1 MNELLTNVKTQII
14 AQIRATS
21 NIERITKE
29 LLNSILEGYRL
40 WMDGNRILSAKEKKV
55 LHEELSNY
63 FIADLNYATDL
74 VELERGMVICDP
86 DPKKHT
92 DWEPDT
98 KKRFYWRKQREFLMT
113 TLERKNGQEESSRII
128 NSIDFET
135 DTILKNMENPIRSDF
150 DSRGLVVGYVQS
162 GKTANFTA
170 LIAKAADAGYR
181 FIIVLAGIH
190 DELRQ
195 QTQIRIDRELTG
207 HNNLNLEGDFIA
219 WNDYEEVRR
228 WHNLT
233 SAGWLDG
240 KETGEFSGKGINKF
254 KDIFL
259 SKERPVLAIIKKNVK
274 IMERLIK
281 WIENSEEKDRVN
293 VPILIIDDEAD
304 QASVDSN
311 ANKKNTDPT
320 DPTKTN
326 EKIRNIIE
334 LFVRKAYVGYTATP
348 FANVF
353 IQHDSEHEKL
363 GDDLYP
369 RNFIHS
375 LPEPRGY
382 FGTRRI
388 FADDLDNFFVK
399 QIKDSQKEKKELAD
413 RGIITADL
421 VSSVYDFLLG
431 IAIRNLRGQEK
442 MPMSMMINVDH
453 RVNKMNRIGEVIK
466 NYVLKSLPEHYD
478 INAMEA
484 AFIKYN
490 HDSKNLNEKLASDN
504 KYFEWRIVKDEL
516 IKIIKSKAIKISVL
530 NSSNED
536 KLDYAKDPSMKV
548 IAVGGNKLSRG
559 LTLEGLM
566 VTFYLR
572 ESKQY
577 DTLLQM
583 GRWFGYRK
591 GYEDLVRIYTNNTLW
606 RQFKDLAIVEL
617 EFRESISEMVNED
630 PPKTPKEFAIAVRQI
645 LGLLPTAKNKLGAA
659 VLETH
664 YGGSQVS
671 VTRLTLEKP
680 EIIDANTRC
689 VSDLIAKINAGNKPF
704 APVTSGSDIPS
715 SIAADVPFAY
725 INSFIIDFH
734 IANDTDNTSL
744 EFDKNNL
751 IKYLAKKTGK
761 GELLK
766 WNVAIISVGK
776 NEDNNIISL
785 PGNINLRAVNR
796 ARMKTSPVNGS
807 YNIKAVTSKTDRVI
821 DLPKGAKNEYDGR
834 TSPLLLLYF
843 ISRNSKPMQDNEKS
857 SRESLYKDIEVSK
870 HRDPVSYSII
880 FPSDKDG
887 KGIYKQ
893 PI

>member
-1 MNELLTNVKTQII
+1 MNELLINIKTQII

-29 LLNSILEGYRL
+29 LLNSILESFRL
-40 WMDGNRILSAKEKKV
+40 WMDGNRILSVDEKKV

-63 FIADLNYATDL
+63 FIADLNYDTDL
-74 VELERGMVICDP
+74 VELERGMVISDP

-92 DWEPDT
+92 EWEPDS
-98 KKRFYWRKQREFLMT
+98 KKRFYWRKQREFLMN
-113 TLERKNGQEESSRII
+113 TLERKNGQEESSLII

-135 DTILKNMENPIRSDF
+135 DTILKNMENPKRSDF

-219 WNDYEEVRR
+219 WNDYEEARR

-259 SKERPVLAIIKKNVK
+259 SRERPVLAIIKKNVK

-293 VPILIIDDEAD
+293 VPTLIIDDEAD
-304 QASVDSN
+304 QASVDGN
-311 ANKKNTDPT
+311 ANKEET

-326 EKIRNIIE
+326 EKIRKIIE
-334 LFVRKAYVGYTATP
+334 LFFRKAYVGYTATP

-388 FADDLDNFFVK
+388 FADDLDNYFVK
-399 QIKDSQKEKKELAD
+399 QIKDSKKEKKELAD
-413 RGIITADL
+413 LGIITNDL
-421 VSSVYDFLLG
+421 VSSVYDFIIG
-431 IAIRNLRGQEK
+431 IALRNLRDQEN

-453 RVNKMNRIGEVIK
+453 RVNKMNRIGEVLK
-466 NYVLKSLPEHYD
+466 DYVLKSLPEHYD
-478 INAMEA
+478 IDAMEA
-484 AFIKYN
+484 AFIKYIL
-490 HDSKNLNEKLASDN
+490 DSKKLNEKLVSDN
-504 KYFEWRIVKDEL
+504 KFFEWKIVKYEM
-516 IKIIKSKAIKISVL
+516 IKVIKSKAIKISVL

-617 EFRESISEMVNED
+617 EFRESISEMINEH
-630 PPKTPKEFAIAVRQI
+630 PPKTPKEFAVAVRQI

-659 VLETH
+659 MLENH

-671 VTRLTLEKP
+671 VTRLPLDKP
-680 EIIDANTRC
+680 TIIDANVAC
-689 VSDLIAKINAGNKPF
+689 VSELITKITSSGKKFTPLA
-704 APVTSGSDIPS
+704 SGSDMPS
-715 SIAADVPFAY
+715 IIASDVSSELV
-725 INSFIIDFH
+725 NSFINDFH
-734 IANDTDNTSL
+734 IASDTDNSSL

-751 IKYLAKKTGK
+751 IKYLSKKRDK

-766 WNVAIISVGK
+766 WNIAVISVGK

-785 PGNINLRAVNR
+785 PDNIKIRAVNR
-796 ARMKTSPVNGS
+796 ARMKTSPVNGA
-807 YNIKAVTSKTDRVI
+807 YNIKAISSKTDRVI
-821 DLPKGAKNEYDGR
+821 DLAAGAKNEYDGR
-834 TSPLLLLYF
+834 NMPLLLLYF
-843 ISRNSKPMQDNEKS
+843 ISRTSKPLKDIEKS
-857 SRESLYKDIEVSK
+857 SRENLYKDIDISR

-880 FPSDKDG
+880 FPSDNEG

-893 PI
+893 II

>member
-1 MNELLTNVKTQII
+1 MNELLTNIKTQII

-40 WMDGNRILSAKEKKV
+40 WMDSNRILSVDEKKV

-63 FIADLNYATDL
+63 FIADLNYDTDL
-74 VELERGMVICDP
+74 VELERGMVISDP

-92 DWEPDT
+92 KWEPDN

-113 TLERKNGQEESSRII
+113 ILERKNGQEESSRII

-219 WNDYEEVRR
+219 WNDYEEARR

-281 WIENSEEKDRVN
+281 WIENSEEKDRIN

-304 QASVDSN
+304 QASVDGN
-311 ANKKNTDPT
+311 ANKEDT

-326 EKIRNIIE
+326 EKIRKIIE
-334 LFVRKAYVGYTATP
+334 LFFRKAYVGYTATP

-353 IQHDSEHEKL
+353 IQHDSEHENL

-388 FADDLDNFFVK
+388 FADDLDNYFVK
-399 QIKDSQKEKKELAD
+399 TIKEFQKEKKDLAD
-413 RGIITADL
+413 LGIITTDL
-421 VSSVYDFLLG
+421 VSSVYDFIIG
-431 IAIRNLRGQEK
+431 IALRKLRGQEN

-453 RVNKMNRIGEVIK
+453 RVNKMNRIGEVLK
-466 NYVLKSLPEHYD
+466 DYVLKTLPEYYD
-478 INAMEA
+478 IDAIEA
-484 AFIKYN
+484 AFIKYIL
-490 HDSKNLNEKLASDN
+490 DSKKLNEKLASDN
-504 KYFEWRIVKDEL
+504 YFYDWKIVKDEI
-516 IKIIKSKAIKISVL
+516 IKVIKSKTIKISVL

-617 EFRESISEMVNED
+617 EFRESISEMINED
-630 PPKTPKEFAIAVRQI
+630 PPKTPKEFAVAVRQI

-659 VLETH
+659 MLESH

-671 VTRLTLEKP
+671 VTRLPLDKP
-680 EIIDANTRC
+680 EIIDANAAC
-689 VSDLIAKINAGNKPF
+689 VSELITKITSSGKKF
-704 APVTSGSDIPS
+704 TPVASGADIPS
-715 SIAADVPFAY
+715 SIASDVPSELV
-725 INSFIIDFH
+725 NSFINDFH
-734 IANDTDNTSL
+734 IATDTDNSSL

-751 IKYLAKKTGK
+751 IKYLSKKTDK

-766 WNVAIISVGK
+766 WNIAVISVGK

-785 PGNINLRAVNR
+785 PDNIKIRAVNR
-796 ARMKTSPVNGS
+796 ARMKTSPVNGA
-807 YNIKAVTSKTDRVI
+807 YNIKAISSKTDRVI
-821 DLPKGAKNEYDGR
+821 DLAAGAKNEYDGR
-834 TSPLLLLYF
+834 NTPLLLLYF
-843 ISRNSKPMQDNEKS
+843 ISRNSKPLKDNENS
-857 SRESLYKDIEVSK
+857 SRENLYKDINLSK

-880 FPSDKDG
+880 FPSDNEG

-893 PI
+893 II

>member
-1 MNELLTNVKTQII
+1 MNELLINIKTQII
-14 AQIRATS
+14 AQIRAAS
-21 NIERITKE
+21 NIERITKG
-29 LLNSILEGYRL
+29 LLNSILESYRL
-40 WMDGNRILSAKEKKV
+40 WMDGNRILSVDEKKV

-63 FIADLNYATDL
+63 FIADLNYNTDL
-74 VELERGMVICDP
+74 VELERGMVISDP

-92 DWEPDT
+92 IWEPDS

-113 TLERKNGQEESSRII
+113 ILERKNGQKESARII

-135 DTILKNMENPIRSDF
+135 DSILKNMENPIRNGF

-219 WNDYEEVRR
+219 WNDYEEARR

-281 WIENSEEKDRVN
+281 WIENSEEKDRIN

-304 QASVDSN
+304 QASVDGN
-311 ANKKNTDPT
+311 ANKEET

-326 EKIRNIIE
+326 EKIRKIIE
-334 LFVRKAYVGYTATP
+334 LFFRKAYVGYTATP

-382 FGTRRI
+382 FGTKRI
-388 FADDLDNFFVK
+388 FDDDLDNYFVK
-399 QIKDSQKEKKELAD
+399 QIKDSKKEKKELAD
-413 RGIITADL
+413 LGIITADL
-421 VSSVYDFLLG
+421 VSSVYDFIIG
-431 IAIRNLRGQEK
+431 IALRNIRGQEN
-442 MPMSMMINVDH
+442 MPMSMMINIDH
-453 RVNKMNRIGEVIK
+453 RVNKMNRIGEVLK
-466 NYVLKSLPEHYD
+466 DYVLKSLPEHFD
-478 INAMEA
+478 IDAIEL
-484 AFIKYN
+484 AFIKYIL
-490 HDSKNLNEKLASDN
+490 DSKRLNEKLATDN
-504 KYFEWRIVKDEL
+504 KFFEWKIVKNEI
-516 IKIIKSKAIKISVL
+516 IKVIKSKTIKVSVL

-617 EFRESISEMVNED
+617 EFRESISEMTQED
-630 PPKTPKEFAIAVRQI
+630 PPKTPKEFAVAVRQI

-659 VLETH
+659 ILENH
-664 YGGSQVS
+664 YGESQIS

-680 EIIDANTRC
+680 EVIDHNLKVTE
-689 VSDLIAKINAGNKPF
+689 SLIERIENSGNKF
-704 APVTSGSDIPS
+704 NKIKNGEFSSLLSTKSDITLLKEFIDDFKLGEDLQGICLES
-715 SIAADVPFAY
+715 FSKKDLLNYLTKANIKYFNAAV
-725 INSFIIDFH
+725 I
-734 IANDTDNTSL
+734 SL
-744 EFDKNNL
+744 EKRRDQDI
-751 IKYLAKKTGK
+751 IK
-761 GELLK
+761 
-766 WNVAIISVGK
+766 
-776 NEDNNIISL
+776 L
-785 PGNINLRAVNR
+785 PKNINVVPVNR
-796 ARMKTSPVNGS
+796 ARLDISSINGS
-807 YNIKAVTSKTDRVI
+807 YSIKGISDKLDRRI
-821 DLPKGAKNEYDGR
+821 DLPKTSKNEYDQR
-834 TSPLLLLYF
+834 IEPLLLIYF
-843 ISRNSKPMQDNEKS
+843 VDKNSTT
-857 SRESLYKDIEVSK
+857 SK
-870 HRDPVSYSII
+870 HNWKNLYENIEIEKRNPVSYAII
-880 FPSDKDG
+880 FPSDKVG
-887 KGIYKQ
+887 KGIFIQ

>member
-1 MNELLTNVKTQII
+1 MNELLVNVKTQII
-14 AQIRATS
+14 AQIRAAN
-21 NIERITKE
+21 NIERITKD
-29 LLNSILEGYRL
+29 LLSSILEGYRI
-40 WMDGNRILSAKEKKV
+40 WMEGNRVLSSDEKKT
-55 LHEELSNY
+55 LYEELSSY
-63 FIADLNYATDL
+63 FIADLNYDTDL
-74 VELERGMVICDP
+74 VELERGMVISDP

-92 DWEPDT
+92 EWEPDY

-113 TLERKNGQEESSRII
+113 ALERKNGKDESSRII

-135 DTILKNMENPIRSDF
+135 DTILKNMENPVRNSF

-219 WNDYEEVRR
+219 WNDYEEARR

-274 IMERLIK
+274 IMDRLIK
-281 WIENSEEKDRVN
+281 WIENSEEKDRIN

-304 QASVDSN
+304 QASVDGN
-311 ANKKNTDPT
+311 ANKEET

-326 EKIRNIIE
+326 EKIRRIIE

-388 FADDLDNFFVK
+388 FAADLDNYFVK
-399 QIKDSQKEKKELAD
+399 QVYDSKKEKNNLAD
-413 RGIITADL
+413 LGIITPDL
-421 VSSVYDFLLG
+421 VSSIYDFIIG
-431 IAIRNLRGQEK
+431 IALRNLRGQK
-442 MPMSMMINVDH
+442 NMPMSMMINVDH
-453 RVNKMNRIGEVIK
+453 RVNKMNRIGALIN
-466 NYVLKSLPEHYD
+466 NYIHKSLPSHYD
-478 INAMEA
+478 INAIESA
-484 AFIKYN
+484 YVKYIL
-490 HDSKNLNEKLASDN
+490 DSKKLNEKLSSVNDF
-504 KYFEWRIVKDEL
+504 FEWEYVRNE
-516 IKIIKSKAIKISVL
+516 IIEIIMSKAIKISVL

-548 IAVGGNKLSRG
+548 IAIGGNKLSRG

-591 GYEDLVRIYTNNTLW
+591 GYEDLVRIYTSKILW
-606 RQFKDLAIVEL
+606 SQFKDLAIVEM
-617 EFRESISEMVNED
+617 EFRESISEMINED
-630 PPKTPKEFAIAVRQI
+630 PPKTPKEFAVAVRQI

-659 VLETH
+659 MLETY

-671 VTRLTLEKP
+671 VTRLMLDKPKVLDQNLRVTEK
-680 EIIDANTRC
+680 
-689 VSDLIAKINAGNKPF
+689 LIEKIENSGNKF
-704 APVTSGSDIPS
+704 NKIKENNKFSSVLSLKSDIS
-715 SIAADVPFAY
+715 LLSEFVE
-725 INSFIIDFH
+725 SFHLGEDLQGNCLESFSKYDLLNYLNKTKIKTF
-734 IANDTDNTSL
+734 NT
-744 EFDKNNL
+744 
-751 IKYLAKKTGK
+751 
-761 GELLK
+761 
-766 WNVAIISVGK
+766 AIISLEK
-776 NEDNNIISL
+776 REEQDQITLPSNIKVV
-785 PGNINLRAVNR
+785 PVNR
-796 ARMKTSPVNGS
+796 ARLEISSINGAYS
-807 YNIKAVTSKTDRVI
+807 IKGISDKLDRRI
-821 DLPKGAKNEYDGR
+821 DLPKTSKNEYDQR
-834 TSPLLLLYF
+834 SEPLLLIYFVDKNSTTTKSGWLNLYEK
-843 ISRNSKPMQDNEKS
+843 IEKEKRN
-857 SRESLYKDIEVSK
+857 
-870 HRDPVSYSII
+870 PVSYAIV
-880 FPSDKDG
+880 FPRDQEG
-887 KGIYKQ
+887 KGIYRQ
-893 PI
+893 SI

>member
-1 MNELLTNVKTQII
+1 MNELLANIKTQII

-40 WMDGNRILSAKEKKV
+40 WMDGNRVLSDNEKKA

-63 FIADLNYATDL
+63 FIADLNYDTDL
-74 VELERGMVICDP
+74 VELERGMVISDP
-86 DPKKHT
+86 DPKEHT
-92 DWEPDT
+92 IWEPDS

-181 FIIVLAGIH
+181 FVIVLAGIH

-219 WNDYEEVRR
+219 WNDYEEARR

-304 QASVDSN
+304 QASVDGN
-311 ANKKNTDPT
+311 ANKEETDPT
-320 DPTKTN
+320 RTN
-326 EKIRNIIE
+326 EKIRKIIE

-388 FADDLDNFFVK
+388 FADDLDNYFVK

-413 RGIITADL
+413 LGIITADL
-421 VSSVYDFLLG
+421 VTSVYDFIIG
-431 IAIRNLRGQEK
+431 IALRNLRGQEN

-453 RVNKMNRIGEVIK
+453 RVNKMNRIGEVLK
-466 NYVLKSLPEHYD
+466 DYVLKSLPEHYD
-478 INAMEA
+478 IDAIEA
-484 AFIKYN
+484 AYIKYIL
-490 HDSKNLNEKLASDN
+490 DSKKLNEKLGSDN
-504 KYFEWRIVKDEL
+504 NFFEWEIVKDEIVKV
-516 IKIIKSKAIKISVL
+516 IKLKAIKISVL

-591 GYEDLVRIYTNNTLW
+591 GYEDLVRIYTNTILW

-617 EFRESISEMVNED
+617 EFRESISEMINED
-630 PPKTPKEFAIAVRQI
+630 PPKTPKEFAVAVRQI

-659 VLETH
+659 TLENH
-664 YGGSQVS
+664 FGGSQVS
-671 VTRLTLEKP
+671 VTRLTLDKP
-680 EIIDANTRC
+680 KTIDQNAVCTFELIENII
-689 VSDLIAKINAGNKPF
+689 SSGKKF
-704 APVTSGSDIPS
+704 SPVTSGSDIPS
-715 SIAADVPFAY
+715 SIATDVPFSFV
-725 INSFIIDFH
+725 NSFINDFH
-734 IANDTDNTSL
+734 IATDTDNSSL

-751 IKYLAKKTGK
+751 IKFLEKKIIK
-761 GELLK
+761 GELLN
-766 WNVAIISVGK
+766 WNIAIISIEK
-776 NEDNNIISL
+776 NEDNNIINL
-785 PGNINLRAVNR
+785 PGDLKVRAVNR
-796 ARMKTSPVNGS
+796 ARMKTSPINGA
-807 YNIKAVTSKTDRVI
+807 YNIKALTNKAARSI
-821 DLPKGAKNEYDGR
+821 DLVKGVRNEYEGR
-834 TSPLLLLYF
+834 INPLLLLYY
-843 ISRNSKPMQDNEKS
+843 ISRNSKPLQDREKS
-857 SRESLYKDIEVSK
+857 SREGLYKDIESSK
-870 HRDPVSYSII
+870 HRDPVAYSII
-880 FPSDKDG
+880 FPKDNDG

-893 PI
+893 VI

>member
-1 MNELLTNVKTQII
+1 MNELLTNIKTQII

-21 NIERITKE
+21 NVERITKE
-29 LLNSILEGYRL
+29 LLNSILDGYRL
-40 WMDGNRILSAKEKKV
+40 WMDSNRILSADEKKI

-63 FIADLNYATDL
+63 FIADLNYDNDL
-74 VELERGMVICDP
+74 VELERGLVIIDP

-92 DWEPDT
+92 EWEPDS

-135 DTILKNMENPIRSDF
+135 DTILKNMENPLRSDF

-219 WNDYEEVRR
+219 WNDYEEARR
-228 WHNLT
+228 WYNLT

-281 WIENSEEKDRVN
+281 WIENSEEKDRIN

-304 QASVDSN
+304 QASVDGN
-311 ANKKNTDPT
+311 ANKVDT

-326 EKIRNIIE
+326 EKIRKIIE
-334 LFVRKAYVGYTATP
+334 LFLRKAYVGYTATP

-382 FGTRRI
+382 FGTRKI
-388 FADDLDNFFVK
+388 FADDLDNYFVK
-399 QIKDSQKEKKELAD
+399 QIKDSKKEKKDLAD
-413 RGIITADL
+413 LGIITADL
-421 VSSVYDFLLG
+421 VSSIYDFIIG
-431 IAIRNLRGQEK
+431 IALRNLRGQQN

-453 RVNKMNRIGEVIK
+453 RVNKMNRIGKVI
-466 NYVLKSLPEHYD
+466 NDYVLKTLPAHYD
-478 INAMEA
+478 IYSMEA
-484 AFIKYN
+484 AFIKYIL
-490 HDSKNLNEKLASDN
+490 DSKKLNEKLASDN
-504 KYFEWRIVKDEL
+504 NYYKWKIVKDEI
-516 IKIIKSKAIKISVL
+516 IKVIKSKTIKISVL

-591 GYEDLVRIYTNNTLW
+591 GYEDLVRIYTNNALW

-617 EFRESISEMVNED
+617 EFRESISEMINEN
-630 PPKTPKEFAIAVRQI
+630 PPKTPKEFAVAVRQI

-659 VLETH
+659 LLEIN

-671 VTRLTLEKP
+671 VTRLPLDKP
-680 EIIDANTRC
+680 NIIDDNTTC
-689 VSDLIAKINAGNKPF
+689 VSELIKKIGISGKKF
-704 APVTSGSDIPS
+704 SHVTSKSDVPS
-715 SIAADVPFAY
+715 LIVTDVPFQLV
-725 INSFIIDFH
+725 NSFINDFQ
-734 IANDTDNTSL
+734 IATDTDNSSL
-744 EFDKNNL
+744 EFDKNKLVN
-751 IKYLAKKTGK
+751 YLSKKTDK

-766 WNVAIISVGK
+766 WNIALISVGK

-785 PGNINLRAVNR
+785 PDNIKVRAVNR
-796 ARMKTSPVNGS
+796 ARMKTSPVNGA
-807 YNIKAVTSKTDRVI
+807 YNIKAISSKTDRVI
-821 DLPKGAKNEYDGR
+821 DLATSAKNEYDGR
-834 TSPLLLLYF
+834 TSPLLLVYF
-843 ISRNSKPMQDNEKS
+843 VSRNSKPLKNNEKS
-857 SRESLYKDIEVSK
+857 SRESLYKDIDLSK

-880 FPSDKDG
+880 FPSDNEG
-887 KGIYKQ
+887 RGIYKQ

>member
-1 MNELLTNVKTQII
+1 MNELLTNIKTQII

-40 WMDGNRILSAKEKKV
+40 WTDDNRVLSSEEKKV

-63 FIADLNYATDL
+63 FIADLNYDTDL
-74 VELERGMVICDP
+74 VELERGMVISDP

-92 DWEPDT
+92 EWEPNS

-135 DTILKNMENPIRSDF
+135 EMILKNMENPIRSDF

-207 HNNLNLEGDFIA
+207 HNNLNLDGDFIA
-219 WNDYEEVRR
+219 WNDYEEASR

-259 SKERPVLAIIKKNVK
+259 SKKRPVLAIIKKNVK

-281 WIENSEEKDRVN
+281 WIENSEENDRVN

-304 QASVDSN
+304 QASVDGN
-311 ANKKNTDPT
+311 ANKEET

-326 EKIRNIIE
+326 AKIRKIIE

-375 LPEPRGY
+375 LPEPSGY

-388 FADDLDNFFVK
+388 FADDLDNYFVK

-413 RGIITADL
+413 LGIITTDL
-421 VSSVYDFLLG
+421 VSSVYDFIIG
-431 IAIRNLRGQEK
+431 IALRNLRGQEN

-466 NYVLKSLPEHYD
+466 DYVLKTLPEHYD
-478 INAMEA
+478 IDAMEA
-484 AFIKYN
+484 AFIKYIL
-490 HDSKNLNEKLASDN
+490 DSKKLNEKLSSDN
-504 KYFEWRIVKDEL
+504 NFYDWKIVKDEI
-516 IKIIKSKAIKISVL
+516 IKVIKSKTTKISVL

-591 GYEDLVRIYTNNTLW
+591 GYEDLVRIYTNKTLW

-617 EFRESISEMVNED
+617 EFRESISEMINED
-630 PPKTPKEFAIAVRQI
+630 PPKTPKEFAVAVRQI
-645 LGLLPTAKNKLGAA
+645 LGLLPTSKNKLGAA
-659 VLETH
+659 LLEIH

-671 VTRLTLEKP
+671 VTRLPLDKP
-680 EIIDANTRC
+680 KIIDANAAC
-689 VSDLIAKINAGNKPF
+689 VSELITKITSSGKKF
-704 APVTSGSDIPS
+704 TPVASGADMPS
-715 SIAADVPFAY
+715 SIASDVPSELV
-725 INSFIIDFH
+725 NSFIFDFH
-734 IANDTDNTSL
+734 IATDIDNSSL

-751 IKYLAKKTGK
+751 LKYLSKKTDK

-766 WNVAIISVGK
+766 WNIAVISVGE

-785 PGNINLRAVNR
+785 PDNIKIRAVNR
-796 ARMKTSPVNGS
+796 ARMKTSPVNGA
-807 YNIKAVTSKTDRVI
+807 YNIKAISSKADRVL
-821 DLPKGAKNEYDGR
+821 DLAANAKNEYDGR
-834 TSPLLLLYF
+834 NTPLLLLYF
-843 ISRNSKPMQDNEKS
+843 ISRNSKPLKDNEKS
-857 SRESLYKDIEVSK
+857 SRENLYKDIDLSK

-880 FPSDKDG
+880 FPSDNEG
-887 KGIYKQ
+887 QGIYKQ
-893 PI
+893 II

>member
-1 MNELLTNVKTQII
+1 MNELLVNIKSQII
-14 AQIRATS
+14 ATIGAAS
-21 NIERITKE
+21 NIGLITKE
-29 LLNSILEGYRL
+29 LLNSILEGHRL
-40 WMDGNRILSAKEKKV
+40 WMEGNRILSADEKKV
-55 LHEELSNY
+55 LYEELSNY
-63 FIADLNYATDL
+63 YIADLNYDTDL
-74 VELERGMVICDP
+74 VDLERGMVISDP

-92 DWEPDT
+92 EWEPDS
-98 KKRFYWRKQREFLMT
+98 KKLFYWRKQREFLMT
-113 TLERKNGQEESSRII
+113 TLARKNGQEESSRII

-135 DTILKNMENPIRSDF
+135 GTILKNMENPTRSDF

-181 FIIVLAGIH
+181 FVIVLAGIH

-219 WNDYEEVRR
+219 WNDYEEARR

-304 QASVDSN
+304 QASVDGN
-311 ANKKNTDPT
+311 ANKEET

-326 EKIRNIIE
+326 EKIRKIIE

-388 FADDLDNFFVK
+388 FADDLDNYFVK

-413 RGIITADL
+413 LGNITADL
-421 VSSVYDFLLG
+421 VSSVYDFIIG
-431 IAIRNLRGQEK
+431 IALRNLRGQEN

-453 RVNKMNRIGEVIK
+453 RVNKMNRIGEVLK
-466 NYVLKSLPEHYD
+466 EYVLKSLPEHYD
-478 INAMEA
+478 IYAMEGA
-484 AFIKYN
+484 YNKYILY
-490 HDSKNLNEKLASDN
+490 SKKLNEKLASDN
-504 KYFEWRIVKDEL
+504 KYFEWKIVKDEVV
-516 IKIIKSKAIKISVL
+516 KVIKSKAIKISVL

-591 GYEDLVRIYTNNTLW
+591 GYEDLVRIYTDNTLW

-659 VLETH
+659 MLETH

-671 VTRLTLEKP
+671 VTRLTLDKP
-680 EIIDANTRC
+680 EIIDANTAC
-689 VSDLIAKINAGNKPF
+689 VSDLITKVNSSGQTF
-704 APVTSGSDIPS
+704 SPVTSSSDIPS
-715 SIAADVPFAY
+715 TIAINVPFAFV
-725 INSFIIDFH
+725 NAFIKDFH
-734 IANDTDNTSL
+734 IAIDTDNSSL

-751 IKYLAKKTGK
+751 LTYLSKKTDI
-761 GELLK
+761 GELLR
-766 WNVAIISVGK
+766 WNVAVISVGK

-785 PGNINLRAVNR
+785 PGNVKIRAVNR
-796 ARMKTSPVNGS
+796 ARMKTSPVNGA
-807 YNIKAVTSKTDRVI
+807 YNIKAITSKTDRTL
-821 DLPKGAKNEYDGR
+821 DLPTGAKNEYDGR

-843 ISRNSKPMQDNEKS
+843 VSRNSKPLKDNEKS
-857 SRESLYKDIEVSK
+857 PRESLYKDIEISK
-870 HRDPVSYSII
+870 YRDPVSYSII
-880 FPSDKDG
+880 FPSDNDG

-893 PI
+893 VI

>member
-1 MNELLTNVKTQII
+1 MNELLLNIKSQII
-14 AQIRATS
+14 AQIRATN

-29 LLNSILEGYRL
+29 LLMSILDGFRL
-40 WMDGNRILSAKEKKV
+40 WMENNRVLSENEKQIL
-55 LHEELSNY
+55 LEELSNY
-63 FIADLNYATDL
+63 FIADLNYETDL
-74 VELERGMVICDP
+74 VELERGQVIIDP

-92 DWEPDT
+92 EWEPDS

-113 TLERKNGQEESSRII
+113 TLERKNGQHTASKII

-135 DTILKNMENPIRSDF
+135 DTILKNMENPIRVEF

-219 WNDYEEVRR
+219 WNDYEESRR

-254 KDIFL
+254 RDIFL

-281 WIENSEEKDRVN
+281 WIENSDEKDRIN
-293 VPILIIDDEAD
+293 VPLLIIDDEAD
-304 QASVDSN
+304 QASVDGNSN
-311 ANKKNTDPT
+311 KDET

-326 EKIRNIIE
+326 EKIRKIIE
-334 LFVRKAYVGYTATP
+334 LFFRKAYVGYTATP

-353 IQHDSEHEKL
+353 IQHDSEHENL

-375 LPEPRGY
+375 LPEPPGY
-382 FGTRRI
+382 FGTRKI
-388 FADDLDNFFVK
+388 FTDELDIYFVK
-399 QIKDSQKEKKELAD
+399 EIKDSKKEKTDLAD
-413 RGIITADL
+413 LGTITNDL
-421 VSSVYDFLLG
+421 VASVYDFIIG
-431 IAIRNLRGQEK
+431 IALRNLRGQEN

-453 RVNKMNRIGEVIK
+453 RVNKMNRIGELIK
-466 NYVLKSLPEHYD
+466 EYILKTLPEHYD
-478 INAMEA
+478 IEA
-484 AFIKYN
+484 IEFAYIKFIL
-490 HDSKNLNEKLASDN
+490 DSKKLNEKLTTENVFFDWN
-504 KYFEWRIVKDEL
+504 TVKNE
-516 IKIIKSKAIKISVL
+516 IIKVITSKKIIISVL

-536 KLDYAKDPSMKV
+536 KLDYAKNPSMKV

-591 GYEDLVRIYTNNTLW
+591 GYEDLVRIYTNSTLW

-617 EFRESISEMVNED
+617 EFRESISEMINED

-659 VLETH
+659 LLETH
-664 YGGSQVS
+664 YGGKQVS
-671 VTRLTLEKP
+671 VTRLTLERP
-680 EIIDANTRC
+680 EFIDQNFKVTE
-689 VSDLIAKINAGNKPF
+689 SLIVKIENKGNKF
-704 APVTSGSDIPS
+704 NKVKNGDFSSLLSIKSDINLLKEFVN
-715 SIAADVPFAY
+715 DFKLGED
-725 INSFIIDFH
+725 INGICLESFSKKELL
-734 IANDTDNTSL
+734 N
-744 EFDKNNL
+744 
-751 IKYLAKKTGK
+751 YLAKTDIKYFNT
-761 GELLK
+761 
-766 WNVAIISVGK
+766 S
-776 NEDNNIISL
+776 IISL
-785 PGNINLRAVNR
+785 EKRSKQDIIKLPMDINVIPVNR
-796 ARMKTSPVNGS
+796 ARLNISPVNGS
-807 YNIKAVTSKTDRVI
+807 YSIKGISDKLDRRI
-821 DLPKGAKNEYDGR
+821 DLPKTSKNEYDQR
-834 TSPLLLLYF
+834 MEPLLLIYFVDKNSTTTKQNWKNLY
-843 ISRNSKPMQDNEKS
+843 E
-857 SRESLYKDIEVSK
+857 DIEIEK
-870 HRDPVSYSII
+870 KNPVSYAII
-880 FPSDKDG
+880 FPSDKIG
-887 KGIYKQ
+887 KGIFKQ

>member
-1 MNELLTNVKTQII
+1 MNEILLNIKSQII
-14 AQIRATS
+14 AQIRATN

-29 LLNSILEGYRL
+29 LLMSILDGFRL
-40 WMDGNRILSAKEKKV
+40 WMENNRILSENEKQI
-55 LHEELSNY
+55 LLEELSNY
-63 FIADLNYATDL
+63 FIADLNYETDL
-74 VELERGMVICDP
+74 VELERGKVIKDL

-92 DWEPDT
+92 EWEPDS

-113 TLERKNGQEESSRII
+113 TLERKNGQQSASKII

-135 DTILKNMENPIRSDF
+135 DTILKNMENPIRVEF

-219 WNDYEEVRR
+219 WNDYEESRR

-254 KDIFL
+254 GDIFL
-259 SKERPVLAIIKKNVK
+259 NKERPVIAIVKKNVK

-281 WIENSEEKDRVN
+281 WIENSDEKDRIN
-293 VPILIIDDEAD
+293 VPLLIIDDEAD
-304 QASVDSN
+304 QASVDGNSN
-311 ANKKNTDPT
+311 KDET

-326 EKIRNIIE
+326 EKIRKIIE
-334 LFVRKAYVGYTATP
+334 LFFRKAYVGYTATP

-353 IQHDSEHEKL
+353 IQHDLEHENL

-375 LPEPRGY
+375 LPEPPGY
-382 FGTRRI
+382 FGTRKI
-388 FADDLDNFFVK
+388 FTDELDIYFVK
-399 QIKDSQKEKKELAD
+399 EIKDSKKEKNDLTD
-413 RGIITADL
+413 LGTITTDL
-421 VSSVYDFLLG
+421 VASIYDFIIG
-431 IAIRNLRGQEK
+431 IALRNLRGQEN

-453 RVNKMNRIGEVIK
+453 RVNKMNRIGELIK
-466 NYVLKSLPEHYD
+466 EYILKTLPEHYN
-478 INAMEA
+478 IEA
-484 AFIKYN
+484 IEFAYIKFIL
-490 HDSKNLNEKLASDN
+490 DSKKLNEKLTTENVFFDWN
-504 KYFEWRIVKDEL
+504 TVKNE
-516 IKIIKSKAIKISVL
+516 IIKVITSKKIIISIL

-536 KLDYAKDPSMKV
+536 KLDYAKNPSMKV

-591 GYEDLVRIYTNNTLW
+591 GYEDLVRIYTNSTLW

-617 EFRESISEMVNED
+617 EFRENISEMINED

-659 VLETH
+659 VLENH

-671 VTRLTLEKP
+671 VTRLTIDKP
-680 EIIDANTRC
+680 EIIDANFKSI
-689 VSDLIAKINAGNKPF
+689 SDFISNIILSGKIF
-704 APVTSGSDIPS
+704 IPVTKKTDLPSQIVKEVSFDLVNKFISDFQ
-715 SIAADVPFAY
+715 IAL
-725 INSFIIDFH
+725 
-734 IANDTDNTSL
+734 DTDNSPL

-751 IKYLAKKTGK
+751 LKYLSKKTQK
-761 GELLK
+761 GEFLN

-776 NEDNNIISL
+776 NEDDNIISL
-785 PGNINLRAVNR
+785 PGNINIRAVNR
-796 ARMKTSPVNGS
+796 ARMKTSPVNGA
-807 YNIKAVTSKTDRVI
+807 YNIKAISSKTDRKL
-821 DLPKGAKNEYDGR
+821 DLVTTAKNEYDGR
-834 TSPLLLLYF
+834 STPLILIY
-843 ISRNSKPMQDNEKS
+843 IVSRNSKPMLDFEKS
-857 SRESLYKDIEVSK
+857 SRESLYNGIEVSK

-880 FPSDKDG
+880 FPPDKEG
-887 KGIYKQ
+887 KGIFKQ
-893 PI
+893 II

>member
-1 MNELLTNVKTQII
+1 MNELLTNIKTQII

-40 WMDGNRILSAKEKKV
+40 WMDGNRILSADEKKV

-63 FIADLNYATDL
+63 FIAVLNYDTDL
-74 VELERGMVICDP
+74 VELERGMVISDP

-92 DWEPDT
+92 EWEPDS

-219 WNDYEEVRR
+219 WNDYEEARR

-281 WIENSEEKDRVN
+281 WIENSEEKDRIN
-293 VPILIIDDEAD
+293 IPILIIDDEAD
-304 QASVDSN
+304 QASVDGN
-311 ANKKNTDPT
+311 ANKEET

-326 EKIRNIIE
+326 EKIRKIIE

-353 IQHDSEHEKL
+353 IQHDSEHENL

-388 FADDLDNFFVK
+388 FADDLDNYFVK
-399 QIKDSQKEKKELAD
+399 QIKDSKKEKKELAD
-413 RGIITADL
+413 LGIITIDL
-421 VSSVYDFLLG
+421 VSSVYDFIIG
-431 IAIRNLRGQEK
+431 IALRNLRGQEN

-453 RVNKMNRIGEVIK
+453 RVNKMNRIGEVLK
-466 NYVLKSLPEHYD
+466 DYVLKSLPEHYD
-478 INAMEA
+478 IDALEA
-484 AFIKYN
+484 AYIKYIL
-490 HDSKNLNEKLASDN
+490 DSKKLNEKLASDN
-504 KYFEWRIVKDEL
+504 KFFEWNIVEDEIVKV
-516 IKIIKSKAIKISVL
+516 IKSKAIKISVL

-536 KLDYAKDPSMKV
+536 KLDYAKDPSMRV

-591 GYEDLVRIYTNNTLW
+591 GYEDLVRIYTNATLW

-617 EFRESISEMVNED
+617 EFRESISEMINED
-630 PPKTPKEFAIAVRQI
+630 PPKTPKEFAVAVRQI

-659 VLETH
+659 VLENH

-671 VTRLTLEKP
+671 VTRLILEKP
-680 EIIDANTRC
+680 EVIDQN
-689 VSDLIAKINAGNKPF
+689 LIVTENLIEKIENSGNKF
-704 APVTSGSDIPS
+704 NKIKNGEFSSVLSLKSDIS
-715 SIAADVPFAY
+715 
-725 INSFIIDFH
+725 
-734 IANDTDNTSL
+734 
-744 EFDKNNL
+744 
-751 IKYLAKKTGK
+751 
-761 GELLK
+761 LLK
-766 WNVAIISVGK
+766 EFVENFKLGEDLQGICLESFSKKDLLNYLTKTNIKSFNTAIISLEK
-776 NEDNNIISL
+776 RNEQDIIKL
-785 PGNINLRAVNR
+785 RKNINVVPVNR
-796 ARMKTSPVNGS
+796 ARLDISPINGS
-807 YNIKAVTSKTDRVI
+807 YSIKGISDKLDRRI
-821 DLPKGAKNEYDGR
+821 DLPKTSKNEYDQR
-834 TSPLLLLYF
+834 MEPLLLIYYVDKNSTTTKSNWKNLYEN
-843 ISRNSKPMQDNEKS
+843 IKNEK
-857 SRESLYKDIEVSK
+857 RN
-870 HRDPVSYSII
+870 PVSYAII
-880 FPSDKDG
+880 FPADNVG
-887 KGIYKQ
+887 RGIFKQ
-893 PI
+893 VI

>member
-1 MNELLTNVKTQII
+1 MNELLINIKAQII

-21 NIERITKE
+21 NIERITNE
-29 LLNSILEGYRL
+29 MLNSILEGYRL
-40 WMDGNRILSAKEKKV
+40 WMEANRILTVEEKSL

-63 FIADLNYATDL
+63 FIADLNYNTDL
-74 VELERGMVICDP
+74 VELERGMVISDL

-92 DWEPDT
+92 EWEPDC
-98 KKRFYWRKQREFLMT
+98 KKRFYWRKQREFLMI
-113 TLERKNGQEESSRII
+113 TLAIKNGKNESARII

-135 DTILKNMENPIRSDF
+135 DTILKNLESPLRNEF

-207 HNNLNLEGDFIA
+207 HNNLNLNGDFIG
-219 WNDYEEVRR
+219 WSDYEEARR

-281 WIENSEEKDRVN
+281 WIENSDEKDRLN
-293 VPILIIDDEAD
+293 VPLLIIDDEAD
-304 QASVDSN
+304 QASVDGN
-311 ANKKNTDPT
+311 ANKDET

-326 EKIRNIIE
+326 EKIRKIIE
-334 LFVRKAYVGYTATP
+334 LFDRKAYVGYTATP

-375 LPEPRGY
+375 LPEPSGY

-388 FADDLDNFFVK
+388 FADDLDNYFVK
-399 QIKDSQKEKKELAD
+399 KIIDSKKEKKQLVD
-413 RGIITADL
+413 IGSITDDL
-421 VSSVYDFLLG
+421 VSSVYDFIIG
-431 IAIRNLRGQEK
+431 IALRNLRGQKEL
-442 MPMSMMINVDH
+442 PMSMMINVDH
-453 RVNKMNRIGEVIK
+453 RVNKMNRIGDAVK
-466 NYVLKSLPEHYD
+466 DYVLKSLPNHYD
-478 INAMEA
+478 IA
-484 AFIKYN
+484 AIERAYIKFIL
-490 HDSKNLNEKLASDN
+490 DSKQLNNKLSTDN
-504 KYFEWRIVKDEL
+504 KFFNWEIVKDE
-516 IKIIKSKAIKISVL
+516 IIDVIQLKTIKISVL

-617 EFRESISEMVNED
+617 EFRESIAEMVNDE
-630 PPKTPKEFAIAVRQI
+630 PPKTPKEFAVAVRQI

-659 VLETH
+659 RLESH
-664 YGGSQVS
+664 FGGSQVS
-671 VTRLTLEKP
+671 VTRLTLDKP
-680 EIIDANTRC
+680 KIIDANLGY
-689 VSDLIAKINAGNKPF
+689 VSELIKQISSAGKVF
-704 APVTSGSDIPS
+704 SPVVSKSDIPS
-715 SIAADVPFAY
+715 KIATNVPAFLME
-725 INSFIIDFH
+725 SFIRNFH
-734 IANDTDNTSL
+734 IATDTYGSTL
-744 EFDKNNL
+744 EFDKNNIL
-751 IKYLAKKTGK
+751 KYLSKKTIK
-761 GELLK
+761 GELLG
-766 WNVAIISVGK
+766 WNVALISIGK
-776 NEDNNIISL
+776 NDDNNIISL
-785 PGNINLRAVNR
+785 PGNIEIRAVNR
-796 ARMKTSPVNGS
+796 ARMKTSPVNGA
-807 YNIKAVTSKTDRVI
+807 YNIKAISSKADRVI
-821 DLPKGAKNEYDGR
+821 DLAVGAKNEYDGR
-834 TSPLLLLYF
+834 TSPLLLIYF
-843 ISRNSKPMQDNEKS
+843 ISRNSKPLLINEFS
-857 SRESLYKDIEVSK
+857 SRESLFKDIESFN

-880 FPSDKDG
+880 FPPDNEG

-893 PI
+893 DI

>member
-1 MNELLTNVKTQII
+1 MNELLLNIKSQII
-14 AQIRATS
+14 AQIRATN

-29 LLNSILEGYRL
+29 LLISILDGFRL
-40 WMDGNRILSAKEKKV
+40 WMENNRVLSENEKQIL
-55 LHEELSNY
+55 LEELSNY
-63 FIADLNYATDL
+63 FIADLNYETDL
-74 VELERGMVICDP
+74 VELERGQVIKDP

-92 DWEPDT
+92 EWEPDS

-113 TLERKNGQEESSRII
+113 TLERKNGQHTASKII

-135 DTILKNMENPIRSDF
+135 DTILKNMENPIRVEF

-207 HNNLNLEGDFIA
+207 HNNLNLDGDFIA
-219 WNDYEEVRR
+219 WNDYEESRR

-254 KDIFL
+254 GDIFL
-259 SKERPVLAIIKKNVK
+259 SKDRPVIAIIKKNVK

-281 WIENSEEKDRVN
+281 WIENSDEKDRIN
-293 VPILIIDDEAD
+293 VPLLIIDDEAD
-304 QASVDSN
+304 QASVDGNSN
-311 ANKKNTDPT
+311 KDET

-326 EKIRNIIE
+326 EKIRKIIE
-334 LFVRKAYVGYTATP
+334 LFFRKAYVGYTATP

-353 IQHDSEHEKL
+353 IQHDSEHENL

-375 LPEPRGY
+375 LPEPPGY
-382 FGTRRI
+382 FGTRKI
-388 FADDLDNFFVK
+388 FTDELDIYFVK
-399 QIKDSQKEKKELAD
+399 EIKDSKKEKNDLTD
-413 RGIITADL
+413 LGTITTDL
-421 VSSVYDFLLG
+421 VASVYDFIIG
-431 IAIRNLRGQEK
+431 IALRNLRGQEN

-453 RVNKMNRIGEVIK
+453 RVKKMNRIGELIK
-466 NYVLKSLPEHYD
+466 EYIIKTLPEHYD
-478 INAMEA
+478 IEA
-484 AFIKYN
+484 IEFAYIKFIL
-490 HDSKNLNEKLASDN
+490 DSKKLNEKLTTENVFFDWN
-504 KYFEWRIVKDEL
+504 TVKNE
-516 IKIIKSKAIKISVL
+516 IIKVITSKKIIVSIL

-536 KLDYAKDPSMKV
+536 KLDYAKNPSMKV

-591 GYEDLVRIYTNNTLW
+591 GYEDLVRIYTNSTLW

-617 EFRESISEMVNED
+617 EFRESISEMINED

-659 VLETH
+659 LLENH
-664 YGGSQVS
+664 YGGKQVS
-671 VTRLTLEKP
+671 VTRLTLERP
-680 EIIDANTRC
+680 EFIDQNLKVTE
-689 VSDLIAKINAGNKPF
+689 SLIAKIENTGNKF
-704 APVTSGSDIPS
+704 NKVKNGDFSSLLSIKSDIS
-715 SIAADVPFAY
+715 LLKEFVNNFKLGED
-725 INSFIIDFH
+725 INGICLESF
-734 IANDTDNTSL
+734 S
-744 EFDKNNL
+744 
-751 IKYLAKKTGK
+751 KK
-761 GELLK
+761 ELLIYLDK
-766 WNVAIISVGK
+766 TDIKCFNTAIISLEK
-776 NEDNNIISL
+776 RSKQDIIKL
-785 PGNINLRAVNR
+785 PKDINVIPVNR
-796 ARMKTSPVNGS
+796 ARLNISPVNGS
-807 YNIKAVTSKTDRVI
+807 YSIKGISDKLDRRI
-821 DLPKGAKNEYDGR
+821 DLPKTSKNEYDQR
-834 TSPLLLLYF
+834 MEPLLLIYFVDKNSTTIKQNWKNLYED
-843 ISRNSKPMQDNEKS
+843 I
-857 SRESLYKDIEVSK
+857 DIEK
-870 HRDPVSYSII
+870 KNPVSYAII
-880 FPSDKDG
+880 FPSDKIG
-887 KGIYKQ
+887 KGIFKQ

>member
-1 MNELLTNVKTQII
+1 MNELLTNIKTQII
-14 AQIRATS
+14 AQIRVAN

-29 LLNSILEGYRL
+29 LLNSILEGYKL
-40 WMDGNRILSAKEKKV
+40 WMDGNRNLTNDEKNV
-55 LHEELSNY
+55 LYEELSNY
-63 FIADLNYATDL
+63 FIADLNYDTDL
-74 VELERGMVICDP
+74 VQLERGMVISDH

-92 DWEPDT
+92 EWEPDSRN
-98 KKRFYWRKQREFLMT
+98 RFYWRKQREFLMT

-135 DTILKNMENPIRSDF
+135 DTILKNMENPIRNDF

-219 WNDYEEVRR
+219 WNDYEETRR

-240 KETGEFSGKGINKF
+240 AETGEFSGTGINKF

-293 VPILIIDDEAD
+293 VPLLIIDDEAD
-304 QASVDSN
+304 QASVDGN
-311 ANKKNTDPT
+311 ANKEET

-326 EKIRNIIE
+326 EKIRKIIE
-334 LFVRKAYVGYTATP
+334 LFVRRAYVGYTATP

-388 FADDLDNFFVK
+388 FADDLDNYFVK
-399 QIKDSQKEKKELAD
+399 QIKDSKKEKKELAD
-413 RGIITADL
+413 LGTITDDL
-421 VSSVYDFLLG
+421 VSSIYDFVIG
-431 IAIRNLRGQEK
+431 IALRNLRGQEN

-453 RVNKMNRIGEVIK
+453 RVNKMNRIGELLK
-466 NYVLKSLPEHYD
+466 DYVLKSLPEHYD
-478 INAMEA
+478 IDAMEA
-484 AFIKYN
+484 AFIKYIL
-490 HDSKNLNEKLASDN
+490 DSKQLNEKLASDN
-504 KYFEWRIVKDEL
+504 KFFEWKVVKDEI
-516 IKIIKSKAIKISVL
+516 IKVIKSKAIKISVL

-591 GYEDLVRIYTNNTLW
+591 GYEDLVRIYTNDTLW

-617 EFRESISEMVNED
+617 EFRESILEMINEV
-630 PPKTPKEFAIAVRQI
+630 PSKTPKEFAVAVRQI

-659 VLETH
+659 ILEKH

-671 VTRLTLEKP
+671 VTRLTLGKP
-680 EIIDANTRC
+680 EVIDQNFKVTE
-689 VSDLIAKINAGNKPF
+689 SLIEKIEYSGNKF
-704 APVTSGSDIPS
+704 NKIKNGEFSSLLSTKS
-715 SIAADVPFAY
+715 SITLLKEFVDDFKLGEDMQGVCLE
-725 INSFIIDFH
+725 SFSKQDLL
-734 IANDTDNTSL
+734 NYLTKTN
-744 EFDKNNL
+744 
-751 IKYLAKKTGK
+751 IKYFNT
-761 GELLK
+761 
-766 WNVAIISVGK
+766 AIISLEK
-776 NEDNNIISL
+776 RNEQDIIKL
-785 PGNINLRAVNR
+785 PRNINLIPVNR
-796 ARMKTSPVNGS
+796 ARLDISPVNGS
-807 YNIKAVTSKTDRVI
+807 FSIKGISDKLDRRI
-821 DLPKGAKNEYDGR
+821 DLPSTSKNEYDQR
-834 TSPLLLLYF
+834 IEPLLLIYFVDKNSSTSKQNWKNLYEN
-843 ISRNSKPMQDNEKS
+843 IEIEK
-857 SRESLYKDIEVSK
+857 KN
-870 HRDPVSYSII
+870 PVSYAII
-880 FPSDKDG
+880 FPPDNVW
-887 KGIYKQ
+887 KGIFKQ
-893 PI
+893 TI

>member
-1 MNELLTNVKTQII
+1 MNDLLTNIKTQII

-29 LLNSILEGYRL
+29 LLYSILEGYRL
-40 WMDGNRILSAKEKKV
+40 WMDDNRILSTDEKK
-55 LHEELSNY
+55 LLLEELSNY
-63 FIADLNYATDL
+63 FIADLNYNTDL

-92 DWEPDT
+92 EWEPDS

-135 DTILKNMENPIRSDF
+135 DTILKNMENPIRTDF

-207 HNNLNLEGDFIA
+207 HNNLNLEGDFIE
-219 WNDYEEVRR
+219 WNDYEEARR

-304 QASVDSN
+304 QASVDGN
-311 ANKKNTDPT
+311 ANKEET

-326 EKIRNIIE
+326 EKIRKIIE

-353 IQHDSEHEKL
+353 IQHDAEHENL

-388 FADDLDNFFVK
+388 FADDLDNYFVK
-399 QIKDSQKEKKELAD
+399 QIKDSKKEKKELAD
-413 RGIITADL
+413 LGIITEDL
-421 VSSVYDFLLG
+421 VASVYDFIIG
-431 IAIRNLRGQEK
+431 IALRNLRGQEN

-453 RVNKMNRIGEVIK
+453 RVNKMNRIGEVLK
-466 NYVLKSLPEHYD
+466 DYVHKSLPEHYD
-478 INAMEA
+478 IDAIEA
-484 AFIKYN
+484 AYIKYIL
-490 HDSKNLNEKLASDN
+490 DSNKLNEKLGSDN
-504 KYFEWRIVKDEL
+504 NFFEWKIVKDE
-516 IKIIKSKAIKISVL
+516 IVKVIKSKAIKISVL

-591 GYEDLVRIYTNNTLW
+591 GYEDLVRIYTNATLW

-617 EFRESISEMVNED
+617 EFRESISEMINEE
-630 PPKTPKEFAIAVRQI
+630 PPKTPKEFAVAVRQI

-659 VLETH
+659 VLENH

-671 VTRLTLEKP
+671 VTRLTLDKP
-680 EIIDANTRC
+680 GLIDKNVAT
-689 VSDLIAKINAGNKPF
+689 VSELITKINSIGKLF
-704 APVTSGSDIPS
+704 TPVPSGSDIPS
-715 SIAADVPFAY
+715 LITKDIPSGLV
-725 INSFIIDFH
+725 NSFISNFN
-734 IANDTDNTSL
+734 IAIDTDNSSL

-751 IKYLAKKTGK
+751 LKYMSKKTAK
-761 GELLK
+761 GELLH
-766 WNVAIISVGK
+766 WNVAVISIGR
-776 NEDNNIISL
+776 NEDNNIIGL
-785 PGNINLRAVNR
+785 PGDLKIRAVNR
-796 ARMKTSPVNGS
+796 ARMKTSPVNGA
-807 YNIKAVTSKTDRVI
+807 YNIKAISSKADRVI
-821 DLPKGAKNEYDGR
+821 DLAPGAKNEYDGR

-843 ISRNSKPMQDNEKS
+843 ISRNSKPLQDTEKS
-857 SRESLYKDIEVSK
+857 SRESLYKDIEASK

-880 FPSDKDG
+880 FPSDNSA

-893 PI
+893 II

>member
-1 MNELLTNVKTQII
+1 
-14 AQIRATS
+14 
-21 NIERITKE
+21 
-29 LLNSILEGYRL
+29 
-40 WMDGNRILSAKEKKV
+40 
-55 LHEELSNY
+55 
-63 FIADLNYATDL
+63 
-74 VELERGMVICDP
+74 VELERGMVISDP

-92 DWEPDT
+92 EWEPDS
-98 KKRFYWRKQREFLMT
+98 KKRFFWRKQREFLMT

-135 DTILKNMENPIRSDF
+135 DTILKNMENPLRNDF

-207 HNNLNLEGDFIA
+207 HNNLNLEGDFIE
-219 WNDYEEVRR
+219 WNDYEEARR

-259 SKERPVLAIIKKNVK
+259 SKEKPVLAIIKKNVK

-281 WIENSEEKDRVN
+281 WIENSEEKDRAN
-293 VPILIIDDEAD
+293 VPLLIIDDEAD
-304 QASVDSN
+304 QASVDGN
-311 ANKKNTDPT
+311 ANKEDT

-326 EKIRNIIE
+326 EKIRKIIE
-334 LFVRKAYVGYTATP
+334 LFARKAYVGYTATP

-369 RNFIHS
+369 RNFIHA

-388 FADDLDNFFVK
+388 FAGDLDNYFVK
-399 QIKDSQKEKKELAD
+399 QIIDSKKEKKELAD
-413 RGIITADL
+413 LGIITSDL
-421 VSSVYDFLLG
+421 VSSVYDFIIG
-431 IAIRNLRGQEK
+431 IALRNLRGQEK

-453 RVNKMNRIGEVIK
+453 RVNKMNRIGELLK
-466 NYVLKSLPEHYD
+466 DYVLKSLPEHYD
-478 INAMEA
+478 IDALEA
-484 AFIKYN
+484 AYIKYIL
-490 HDSKNLNEKLASDN
+490 DSKELNNKLETDN
-504 KYFEWRIVKDEL
+504 NYFEWKTVKDE
-516 IKIIKSKAIKISVL
+516 IVKVIRSKTIKISIL

-536 KLDYAKDPSMKV
+536 KLDYAKEPSMKV

-591 GYEDLVRIYTNNTLW
+591 GYEDLIRIYTNNSLW

-630 PPKTPKEFAIAVRQI
+630 PPKTPKEFAVAVRQI

-659 VLETH
+659 ILETH
-664 YGGSQVS
+664 YGGNQVS
-671 VTRLTLEKP
+671 VTRLMLEKP
-680 EIIDANTRC
+680 KIIDKNKASAFDLITKIKSGRNKFLPVTSK
-689 VSDLIAKINAGNKPF
+689 SDMPSLIAKN
-704 APVTSGSDIPS
+704 VSYQL
-715 SIAADVPFAY
+715 V
-725 INSFIIDFH
+725 NSFISGFE
-734 IANDTDNTSL
+734 IATDTDNSSL
-744 EFDKNNL
+744 EFDKGNL
-751 IKYLAKKTGK
+751 LKYLAKKTSK

-766 WNVAIISVGK
+766 WNVAVISVGK
-776 NEDNNIISL
+776 NEDNNIITL
-785 PGNINLRAVNR
+785 PGNVKIRAVNR
-796 ARMKTSPVNGS
+796 ARMKTSPVNGA
-807 YNIKAVTSKTDRVI
+807 YNIKAITSKADRMI
-821 DLPKGAKNEYDGR
+821 DLAAGAKNEYDGR
-834 TSPLLLLYF
+834 TLPLLLLYF
-843 ISRNSKPMQDNEKS
+843 ISKNSKPLRDNEKS
-857 SRESLYKDIEVSK
+857 SREILYKDIAANK

-880 FPSDKDG
+880 FPSDNEG

-893 PI
+893 II

>member
-1 MNELLTNVKTQII
+1 MNQLLENIKTQII

-40 WMDGNRILSAKEKKV
+40 WLEGNRILSDDEKKV

-63 FIADLNYATDL
+63 FIADLNYDTDL
-74 VELERGMVICDP
+74 VQLERGMVISDT

-92 DWEPDT
+92 EWEPDI

-113 TLERKNGQEESSRII
+113 TLEKKNGQEESSRII

-195 QTQIRIDRELTG
+195 QTQIRIDKELTG
-207 HNNLNLEGDFIA
+207 HNNLNLDGSFIE
-219 WNDYEEVRR
+219 WNDYEETRR

-281 WIENSEEKDRVN
+281 WIENSDEKDRVN

-304 QASVDSN
+304 QASVDGN
-311 ANKKNTDPT
+311 ANKEET

-326 EKIRNIIE
+326 EKIRKIIE

-375 LPEPRGY
+375 LPEPSGY

-388 FADDLDNFFVK
+388 FADDLDNYFVK
-399 QIKDSQKEKKELAD
+399 QIKDSKKEKKDLAD
-413 RGIITADL
+413 LGIITSDL
-421 VSSVYDFLLG
+421 VSSIYDFIIG
-431 IAIRNLRGQEK
+431 IALRNLRGQEK

-453 RVNKMNRIGEVIK
+453 RVNKMNRIGELLKEYI
-466 NYVLKSLPEHYD
+466 LKSLPEHYD
-478 INAMEA
+478 IDAIEA
-484 AFIKYN
+484 AYIKYIL
-490 HDSKNLNEKLASDN
+490 DSKKLNEKLASN
-504 KYFEWRIVKDEL
+504 NQYFKWEIIKNEVVKV
-516 IKIIKSKAIKISVL
+516 IKSKAIKISVL

-617 EFRESISEMVNED
+617 EFRESISEMINEE
-630 PPKTPKEFAIAVRQI
+630 PPKTPKEFAVAVRQI

-659 VLETH
+659 ILENY

-671 VTRLTLEKP
+671 VTRLTLESP
-680 EIIDANTRC
+680 ETIDQN
-689 VSDLIAKINAGNKPF
+689 LIVTECLIEKIENSGNKF
-704 APVTSGSDIPS
+704 NKIKNSDFSTVLSLKSDIS
-715 SIAADVPFAY
+715 FLKEFVENFKLGEDLNGVCLESFSKNDLLRY
-725 INSFIIDFH
+725 ITKSNIKFF
-734 IANDTDNTSL
+734 NTAIVSL
-744 EFDKNNL
+744 EKRSEQDV
-751 IKYLAKKTGK
+751 IKLRK
-761 GELLK
+761 
-766 WNVAIISVGK
+766 
-776 NEDNNIISL
+776 
-785 PGNINLRAVNR
+785 NINIVPVNR
-796 ARMKTSPVNGS
+796 ARLDISPINGS
-807 YNIKAVTSKTDRVI
+807 YSIKGISDKLDRRI
-821 DLPKGAKNEYDGR
+821 DLPKTSKNEYDQR
-834 TSPLLLLYF
+834 IEPLLLIYFVDKNSTTTKSIWKNLYEN
-843 ISRNSKPMQDNEKS
+843 IKNDKRN
-857 SRESLYKDIEVSK
+857 
-870 HRDPVSYSII
+870 PVSYAII
-880 FPSDKDG
+880 FPADNVG
-887 KGIYKQ
+887 KGIFKQ
-893 PI
+893 LI

>member
-1 MNELLTNVKTQII
+1 MNELLTNIKTQII

-40 WMDGNRILSAKEKKV
+40 WMDGNRILSNDEKEV
-55 LHEELSNY
+55 LLEELSNY
-63 FIADLNYATDL
+63 FIADLNYDNDL
-74 VELERGMVICDP
+74 VELERGMVISDP

-92 DWEPDT
+92 EWEPDS

-135 DTILKNMENPIRSDF
+135 DTILKNMENPIRNDF

-219 WNDYEEVRR
+219 WNDYEENRR

-254 KDIFL
+254 RDIFL

-274 IMERLIK
+274 ILERLIK

-304 QASVDSN
+304 QASVDGN
-311 ANKKNTDPT
+311 ANKEET

-326 EKIRNIIE
+326 EKIRKIIE

-353 IQHDSEHEKL
+353 IQHDSENEKL

-388 FADDLDNFFVK
+388 FADDLDNYFVK
-399 QIKDSQKEKKELAD
+399 QIKDSKKNKRELSD
-413 RGIITADL
+413 LGIITDDL
-421 VSSVYDFLLG
+421 VSSIYDFIIG
-431 IAIRNLRGQEK
+431 IALRNLRGQEN
-442 MPMSMMINVDH
+442 MPMSMMINIDH

-466 NYVLKSLPEHYD
+466 EYVLKSLPKHYD
-478 INAMEA
+478 VKEIEDAYN
-484 AFIKYN
+484 KYII
-490 HDSKNLNEKLASDN
+490 DSKKLNEKLKTDN
-504 KYFEWRIVKDEL
+504 KFFNWKIVKDE
-516 IKIIKSKAIKISVL
+516 IEKVIKSKEIRISVL

-617 EFRESISEMVNED
+617 EFRESISEMINED
-630 PPKTPKEFAIAVRQI
+630 PPKTPKEFAVAVRQI

-659 VLETH
+659 LLETH

-671 VTRLTLEKP
+671 VTRLTLDMPK
-680 EIIDANTRC
+680 IIDANAAC
-689 VSDLIAKINAGNKPF
+689 VSELIIKINS
-704 APVTSGSDIPS
+704 SGKAFSHVSSSSDIPS
-715 SIAADVPFAY
+715 SIVTDVPFEFVSKF
-725 INSFIIDFH
+725 INNFH
-734 IANDTDNTSL
+734 IAIDTDNSSL

-751 IKYLAKKTGK
+751 LRYLEKKSSR

-766 WNVAIISVGK
+766 WNIAIISIEK
-776 NEDNNIISL
+776 NEDNNIINL
-785 PGNINLRAVNR
+785 PYDIKTRAVNR
-796 ARMKTSPVNGS
+796 ARMKTSPINGA
-807 YNIKAVTSKTDRVI
+807 YNIKALTNKSARCI
-821 DLPKGAKNEYDGR
+821 DLPKGAKNEYEGR
-834 TSPLLLLYF
+834 INPLLLLYY
-843 ISRNSKPMQDNEKS
+843 ISRNSKPLQDREIS
-857 SRESLYKDIEVSK
+857 SREGLYKDIEPSK

-880 FPSDKDG
+880 FPSDNDG

-893 PI
+893 VI